1 METWARGKRER
12 PTFEAARMRSGRHG
26 FGTLVASTASVGN
39 IATTWTVQST
49 HADWRKQ
56 AESIWSLVLSWVMGD
71 LVARVRPFS
80 ITGEKFGYRKSVDGT
95 PADPR
100 SETILSAAAKLA
112 RLQENYSYP

>member
-1 METWARGKRER
+1 
-12 PTFEAARMRSGRHG
+12 
-26 FGTLVASTASVGN
+26 
-39 IATTWTVQST
+39 
-49 HADWRKQ
+49 
-56 AESIWSLVLSWVMGD
+56 MGD